1 MSDEKGKAKGF
12 GFVCYTSHEEA
23 TRAVTEMNG
32 KMLKG
37 KPLYVAL
44 AQRKEVRRVQL
55 TQQLNQQRL
64 AMASAGRGPGPMGPG
79 VMFPPGAPGPMFY
92 PGMPGAPG
100 PRGPG
105 MMYGPMMGGPGR
117 MAGRGPRGPPG
128 EMQQQGFDSFICV
141 YVGFS
146 ALCSQQQLCPQQHPF
161 ATQPGSE
168 VKGSIAC

>member
-1 MSDEKGKAKGF
+1 MADEKGKSKGF

-128 EMQQQGFDSFICV
+128 EAPAG
-141 YVGFS
+141 
-146 ALCSQQQLCPQQHPF
+146 
-161 ATQPGSE
+161 
-168 VKGSIAC
+168 